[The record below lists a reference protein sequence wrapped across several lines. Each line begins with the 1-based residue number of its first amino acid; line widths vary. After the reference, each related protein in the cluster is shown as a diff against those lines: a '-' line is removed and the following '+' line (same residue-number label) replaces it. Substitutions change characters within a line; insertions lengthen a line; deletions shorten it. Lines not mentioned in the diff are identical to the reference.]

1 MAMLPPLGWN
11 DYRQSV
17 FGLLGAQQSQSA
29 LSGLSGGL
37 AGVDGLRNVYGSV
50 TINENGCLLP
60 KTKTF
65 REELQHEIDKWLA

>member
-1 MAMLPPLGWN
+1 MAMYPPPGWKN
-11 DYRQSV
+11 YVSSPL
-17 FGLLGAQQSQSA
+17 GLLGAQQSQSA

>member
-1 MAMLPPLGWN
+1 MMAIFPPFL
-11 DYRQSV
+11 YE
-17 FGLLGAQQSQSA
+17 AQRLQYSQQGQRSA